1 MTSSGAV
8 RPEPVPAGAAPAESG
23 QRDDVPPADR
33 PIVPAY
39 DERALGAVLP
49 GAAAALGAPTE
60 LPALPLPAAERVCV
74 VLLDGV
80 GAELLAEAAADG
92 DAPFLTELAA
102 GADVPGLPPT
112 LRVGCPTTTATSM
125 GSFGTGLPP
134 GRHGLVGYQ
143 VRDPGRGTLLHELK
157 WDPYT
162 DPVDWQP
169 HPTVFGRLVAAGI
182 AVTNIGNP
190 EFAGSGLTAAAHRG
204 GDFLGVTDLA
214 GRVAAAVDLLRRRAD
229 ALVYLYWGAIDTAG
243 HEHGWRSRPWR
254 RELRRT
260 DASLAEL
267 AAGLPRGTLL
277 VVTADHG
284 MVDVPRASRFDI
296 AERPELR
303 RGIALFGGEP
313 RLVQLYGRDPG
324 AGAAAEMAA
333 RFADALGERAWV
345 RTRDEAVA
353 EGWFGPVDAR
363 VALRIGDVL
372 VAARDDFALIDS
384 ATMHERSLALIGQ
397 HGSLTEA
404 EQIVPL
410 LVRRI

>member
-1 MTSSGAV
+1 MSRDA
-8 RPEPVPAGAAPAESG
+8 VPAPG
-23 QRDDVPPADR
+23 R
-33 PIVPAY
+33 PVIPAY
-39 DERALGAVLP
+39 DDGALGALLP
-49 GAAAALGAPTE
+49 GAAAALGVPTG
-60 LPALPLPAAERVCV
+60 LPALPLPPAERVCV
-74 VLLDGV
+74 VLLDGL

-92 DAPFLTELAA
+92 DAPFLAELASGA
-102 GADVPGLPPT
+102 GDLPRY

-169 HPTVFGRLVAAGI
+169 YPTVFGRLAAAGI
-182 AVTNIGNP
+182 AVANIGNP

-204 GDFLGVTDLA
+204 GDFLGVKELA
-214 GRVAAAVDLLRRRAD
+214 GRVAAAVDLLRRPAGG
-229 ALVYLYWGAIDTAG
+229 LVYLYWGAIDSAG
-243 HEHGWRSRPWR
+243 HEHGWRSGPWR
-254 RELRRT
+254 QELRRT
-260 DASLAEL
+260 DARLAEL

-284 MVDVPRASRFDI
+284 MVDVPHARRFDI

-303 RGIALFGGEP
+303 RGIALLGGEP

-324 AGAAAEMAA
+324 AGAAAELAA
-333 RFADALGERAWV
+333 RFAEVLGDRAWV
-345 RTRDEAVA
+345 RTRGEAVA

-363 VALRIGDVL
+363 VEPRIGDVL
-372 VAARDDFALIDS
+372 IAARGDFALIDS
-384 ATMHERSLALIGQ
+384 ELMHERALALIGH
-397 HGSLTEA
+397 HGSLTEE

-410 LVRRI
+410 LVRRL